1 MSQEKTATP
10 EINHR
15 ATVRRLLTYVARHRG
30 RFIASIVALLMT
42 SAIEPLIPALFKKLL
57 DSGFQAA
64 DSFPI
69 WMVPAVVILLF
80 AVRGL
85 TTFAGTYLMTDA
97 SSRVVYDVRRE
108 LIDSLLKV
116 DAKVFG
122 WLTPGLAV
130 NKIINDPQGSI
141 ATLAASFNSLLR
153 SASTFLFLFGYLLYL
168 NFQLTILSMVTVP
181 LLIVVVRRLHRRVT
195 QVGSL
200 EYEAQQRLVNIVD
213 DVARAWRIVRT
224 FDAHAFERKR
234 FEDEAW
240 NLRRLMVKRTA
251 SSALLTPAT
260 QVVSALAVSIILSL
274 ALWQARNGQASVG
287 DFVAFLT
294 ALLMTISPLKQLTD
308 VSQSFIHSLIGLRG
322 AFELIDAPVEPDPG
336 TRDLPACRGDIDVR
350 ALEVRY
356 PDSPRAAID
365 GVSMAIRPG
374 QTVAF
379 VGASGAGKTTM
390 VSTLLG
396 FVQPTGGDI
405 LIDGVSIQDIRRP
418 SLRRHFAVVSQDIV
432 LFDGSIAANVT
443 YAQPRDDARVEAC
456 LRAANL
462 WSFVEQ
468 QPEGM
473 EAAIGVNGSRLS
485 GGQRQ
490 RLAIARALYKQSA
503 VWIFDEATS
512 ALDAESE
519 RVVQQSIEQLSGDK
533 TIILI
538 AHRLSTVRRADCI
551 FVFGDGRIVESGT
564 HEGLIAQGGVY
575 ADMVRA
581 QSLDTVR
588 DPNPQI
594 AQNAR

>member
-1 MSQEKTATP
+1 MTTETP

-15 ATVRRLLTYVARHRG
+15 ATLRRLLTYVARHRV

-42 SAIEPLIPALFKKLL
+42 SAIEPAIPALFKKLL

-85 TTFAGTYLMTDA
+85 TTFSGTYLMTDA
-97 SSRVVYDVRRE
+97 SSRVIYDVRQDLMR
-108 LIDSLLKV
+108 SLLKV

-130 NKIINDPQGSI
+130 NKIISDPQGSI
-141 ATLAASFNSLLR
+141 TSLSANTNSLLR
-153 SASTFLFLFGYLLYL
+153 SASTFLFLLGYLFYL

-181 LLIVVVRRLHRRVT
+181 LLIVLVRRLHKRVSK
-195 QVGSL
+195 VGGL
-200 EYEAQQRLVNIVD
+200 EYESQQRLVNIVD
-213 DVARAWRIVRT
+213 DAARAWRIVRT
-224 FDAHAFERKR
+224 FDAAGFEQQRFER
-234 FEDEAW
+234 EAW
-240 NLRRLMVKRTA
+240 NLRRLLVKRTA
-251 SSALLTPAT
+251 TSALLTPAT

-308 VSQSFIHSLIGLRG
+308 VSQSFVHSLIGLRG
-322 AFELIDAPVEPDPG
+322 AFELIDAPEEPDPG
-336 TRDLPACRGDIDVR
+336 TRELPACRGDIDVR

-468 QPEGM
+468 QPDGM

-490 RLAIARALYKQSA
+490 RLAIARALYKDSA

-538 AHRLSTVRRADCI
+538 AHRLSTVRRADRI
-551 FVFGDGRIVESGT
+551 FVFEDGRVVESGT
-564 HEGLIAQGGVY
+564 HAELVLQGGRY
-575 ADMVRA
+575 AAMVRS
-581 QSLDTVR
+581 QDVTIDVH
-588 DPNPQI
+588 P
-594 AQNAR
+594 

>member
-1 MSQEKTATP
+1 MTTETP
-10 EINHR
+10 ETTDPSHR
-15 ATVRRLLTYVARHRG
+15 VTLRRLFGYARHHKG
-30 RFIASIVALLMT
+30 RYIGAIVALLMT

-69 WMVPAVVILLF
+69 WMVPAVVIVLF

-85 TTFAGTYLMTDA
+85 TTFSGTYLMTDA
-97 SSRVVYDVRRE
+97 SSRVVYDVRRD
-108 LIDSLLKV
+108 LMRSLLKV

-130 NKIINDPQGSI
+130 SKIVSDPQHSI
-141 ATLAASFNSLLR
+141 ATLSANVNALLR
-153 SASTFLFLFGYLLYL
+153 SASTFLFLFGYLIYL
-168 NFQLTILSMVTVP
+168 NYQLTLLSMVTLP
-181 LLIVVVRRLHRRVT
+181 LLIVVVRRLHKRVSA
-195 QVGSL
+195 VGSR
-200 EYEAQQRLVNIVD
+200 EYESQQRLVNIVD
-213 DVARAWRIVRT
+213 DAARAWRIVRT
-224 FDAHAFERKR
+224 FDARAFEQGR
-234 FEDEAW
+234 FDGEAGA
-240 NLRRLMVKRTA
+240 LRRLMLKRTA

-260 QVVSALAVSIILSL
+260 QIVSALAVSIILSL

-322 AFELIDAPVEPDPG
+322 AFELIDAPEEPDPG
-336 TRDLPACRGDIDVR
+336 VRDLETCRGDIDVR
-350 ALEVRY
+350 ALAVAY
-356 PDSPRAAID
+356 PDSARPAID
-365 GVSMAIRPG
+365 GVSMHVRPG

-396 FVQPTGGDI
+396 FVQPSGGDI
-405 LIDGVSIQDIRRP
+405 ALDGVSIQAIRRP

-443 YAQPRDDARVEAC
+443 YAQPRDDARVIAC
-456 LRAANL
+456 LKAANL
-462 WSFVEQ
+462 WGFVEQ
-468 QPEGM
+468 QPDGL
-473 EAAIGVNGSRLS
+473 EAPIGVNGSRLS

-490 RLAIARALYKQSA
+490 RLAIARALYKNSA

-538 AHRLSTVRRADCI
+538 AHRLSTVRRADRI
-551 FVFGDGRIVESGT
+551 FVFNDGRVVESGT
-564 HEGLIAQGGVY
+564 HETLIAQGGIY

-581 QSLDTVR
+581 QSLETS
-588 DPNPQI
+588 PG
-594 AQNAR
+594 QNSASLA